1 MGDSSGSIHLFDLE
15 AKRKINIKQKL
26 VQNGMSTK
34 HMLKAWTHN
43 SKIKDLYFINK
54 TRIQDKGILMTTME
68 TPEDKHSSISGE
80 QPVENASQEN
90 ARTINDN
97 IMSNNFVL
105 ASLSIDGTIK
115 LWSLTTYKLLLSQKE
130 ESEKAYMNRFMEKAM
145 RKSLLLP
152 RRFGRLFFF

>member
-1 MGDSSGSIHLFDLE
+1 
-15 AKRKINIKQKL
+15 
-26 VQNGMSTK
+26 
-34 HMLKAWTHN
+34 
-43 SKIKDLYFINK
+43 
-54 TRIQDKGILMTTME
+54 MTTME
-68 TPEDKHSSISGE
+68 TPEDKHTALAFSGE

-90 ARTINDN
+90 ARIINDN

-115 LWSLTTYKLLLSQKE
+115 LWSLTTYKLLLFQKE

-152 RRFGRLFFF
+152 RRFGRLFFEQINSSSFEALVATANVTRDDAMLEEKLQWYKLKPVSMTGVQMGPM